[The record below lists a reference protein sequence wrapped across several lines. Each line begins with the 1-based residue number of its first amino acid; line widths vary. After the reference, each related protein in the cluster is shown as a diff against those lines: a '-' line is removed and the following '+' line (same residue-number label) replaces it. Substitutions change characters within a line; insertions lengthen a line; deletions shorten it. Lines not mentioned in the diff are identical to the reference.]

1 MVPRVGVS
9 NPSVSFIK
17 VVFPYPD
24 GPVIATHYVQYKQ
37 VAADLGIS
45 GQMITEIR
53 KGRSFLK
60 ENQALMMADAIG
72 EDEEVVLIGLA
83 ADKAKT
89 PREQAL
95 WNSIAKKFNGRGLH
109 GISIACGVIAMWII
123 SPTGAINL
131 SIPF

>member
-1 MVPRVGVS
+1 MYTQQLIDAYKEHM
-9 NPSVSFIK
+9 N
-17 VVFPYPD
+17 
-24 GPVIATHYVQYKQ
+24 YVQYKQ

-95 WNSIAKKFNGRGLH
+95 WESIAKKFNGRGLQ
-109 GISIACGVIAMWII
+109 GISTACGGLMLWIGSPNEAIAKCALCI
-123 SPTGAINL
+123 L
-131 SIPF
+131 C

>member
-1 MVPRVGVS
+1 MYTQKLIDAYKEHM
-9 NPSVSFIK
+9 NYI
-17 VVFPYPD
+17 
-24 GPVIATHYVQYKQ
+24 QYKQ

-95 WNSIAKKFNGRGLH
+95 WNNIAKKFNGRGLH
-109 GISIACGVIAMWII
+109 GISIACGVLAMWII
-123 SPTGAINL
+123 SPTGAITQCAL
-131 SIPF
+131 RALG

>member
-1 MVPRVGVS
+1 MYTQKLIDAYKEHM
-9 NPSVSFIK
+9 N
-17 VVFPYPD
+17 
-24 GPVIATHYVQYKQ
+24 YVQYKQ

-72 EDEEVVLIGLA
+72 EDQEVVLIGLA

-95 WNSIAKKFNGRGLH
+95 WESIAKKFNGRGLH
-109 GISIACGVIAMWII
+109 GISMACGGLILWIGSPSEAMAKCALCSW
-123 SPTGAINL
+123 SYVEGLPLA
-131 SIPF
+131 

>member
-1 MVPRVGVS
+1 MYTQKLIDAYKEHM
-9 NPSVSFIK
+9 N
-17 VVFPYPD
+17 
-24 GPVIATHYVQYKQ
+24 YVQYKQ

-60 ENQALMMADAIG
+60 ENQALMMANAIG

-95 WNSIAKKFNGRGLH
+95 WANIAKKFSGRGLH
-109 GISIACGVIAMWII
+109 VFSMTCVGLTMWIG
-123 SPTGAINL
+123 SPSEAIAKCVL
-131 SIPF
+131 SILC